1 MSTLFD
7 TKPMKINRITPDK
20 HTFTQIISGIAKPPK
35 SLYFIGNL
43 PETRL
48 PSVAIVGTRKPTH
61 YGREVTERIAGEL
74 AAQGI
79 VIMSGLALG
88 VDGIAHQAA
97 LDAGGTTIAVL
108 ANGLPDI
115 SPSSHRALAE
125 TIVTHGGAIC
135 SEYEPGTSAR
145 SYQFLERN
153 RIVSGL
159 SDAVLITEAAARSGT
174 LNTAMHALEQGKE
187 LFVVPGNITSP
198 MSAGCNHLLKQG
210 AHVATCAED
219 IIETI
224 APELLRPQTALALG
238 ANPQEAA
245 VLKLLQQGVRDGDE
259 LQRSSR
265 LDAHTFA
272 STLTMLEINGTI
284 RALGANQWTLR

>member
-7 TKPMKINRITPDK
+7 TKPMKINRITPDI
-20 HTFTQIISGIAKPPK
+20 HLFTQIISGIAKTPK
-35 SLYFIGNL
+35 SLYFMGNL
-43 PETRL
+43 PEKRL
-48 PSVAIVGTRKPTH
+48 PSVAIVGSRKPTS

-79 VIMSGLALG
+79 VIVSGLALG
-88 VDGIAHQAA
+88 VDGIAHQAT
-97 LDAGGTTIAVL
+97 LDAGGTTIAIL

-125 TIVTHGGAIC
+125 AIVTSGGAIV
-135 SEYEPGTSAR
+135 SEYEPGTSVR
-145 SYQFLERN
+145 SYQFLARN

-198 MSAGCNHLLKQG
+198 MSAGCNYLLKQG
-210 AHVATCAED
+210 ARVATCADD
-219 IIETI
+219 IIEII
-224 APELLRPQTALALG
+224 APELIRPQTTLALG
-238 ANPQEAA
+238 ANPEETAI
-245 VLKLLQQGVRDGDE
+245 LKLLGQGIRDGDE
-259 LQRSSR
+259 LQRSSG
-265 LDAHTFA
+265 LDANTFA
-272 STLTMLEINGTI
+272 STLTMLEINGSI
-284 RALGANQWTLR
+284 RALGANQWALR